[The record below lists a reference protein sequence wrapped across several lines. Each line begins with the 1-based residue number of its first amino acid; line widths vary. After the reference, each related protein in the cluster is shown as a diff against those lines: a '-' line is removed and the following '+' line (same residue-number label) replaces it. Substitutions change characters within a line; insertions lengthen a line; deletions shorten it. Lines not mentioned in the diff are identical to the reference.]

1 MAKRELSSTLKNL
14 KFMQRGAPKVEKA
27 KQEEEAVVEVKE
39 VSNFSS
45 PNNTHKK
52 KCVVIIEGNPH
63 PGSVKGR
70 MSFQSFNP
78 VIDKL
83 NEEAANPG
91 QSQMP
96 SPSSDGKTPDRENG
110 SFRVESD
117 RASVAKLNGY
127 YEEDDEIITEVQ
139 QPNKLPKDLRGGR
152 GQRNS
157 ENNSRGSHKKQKR
170 EKLDWNHLR
179 PPKAQKRQ
187 D

>member
-27 KQEEEAVVEVKE
+27 KQGEELVVEIKE
-39 VSNFSS
+39 VTNVSS
-45 PNNTHKK
+45 PNNTQKK

-96 SPSSDGKTPDRENG
+96 SPSSDGKAPDRENG
-110 SFRVESD
+110 SLRAESD
-117 RASVAKLNGY
+117 RASVAKLDGY
-127 YEEDDEIITEVQ
+127 YEDDDECVTEIQ
-139 QPNKLPKDLRGGR
+139 QPNKPPKDLRGGR
-152 GQRNS
+152 GQQY

>member
-14 KFMQRGAPKVEKA
+14 KFMQRGALKVEKA
-27 KQEEEAVVEVKE
+27 KEEEVVVEAKE
-39 VSNFSS
+39 VTNFSS
-45 PNNTHKK
+45 PNNTQKK
-52 KCVVIIEGNPH
+52 KCVVILEGNPH
-63 PGSVKGR
+63 PGSLKGR

-83 NEEAANPG
+83 TEEAANPG

-96 SPSSDGKTPDRENG
+96 SPSSDGKAPDRENG
-110 SFRVESD
+110 SLRVESD
-117 RASVAKLNGY
+117 RASVAKLDGY
-127 YEEDDEIITEVQ
+127 YEDDDESVTEIQ
-139 QPNKLPKDLRGGR
+139 QPNKPPKDLRGGR
-152 GQRNS
+152 GQRSS

>member
-14 KFMQRGAPKVEKA
+14 KFMQRGSPKVEKP
-27 KQEEEAVVEVKE
+27 KQEEEVVVEVKE
-39 VSNFSS
+39 VNNFSS
-45 PNNTHKK
+45 PNNTQKK
-52 KCVVIIEGNPH
+52 KCVVILEGNPH

-96 SPSSDGKTPDRENG
+96 SSSSDGKTPDREKG
-110 SFRVESD
+110 SLRVESD
-117 RASVAKLNGY
+117 IASVSKLDGY
-127 YEEDDEIITEVQ
+127 YEDDDEVVTELQ
-139 QPNKLPKDLRGGR
+139 QPNKPPKDLRGGR
-152 GQRNS
+152 GHS
-157 ENNSRGSHKKQKR
+157 GRGSHKKQKR